1 MAENTDYNSI
11 NPYLYHMYTNNNRD
25 RYLFTNAQREEVH
38 YNALLKSARPNRF
51 KAIVLSGYRTETNTG
66 AGTDA
71 SDAALVPSSDGK
83 RYLELTIYPIDEWY
97 GLQIPNPLLA
107 DNKKKIKAIIAL
119 CTSLCRVRS
128 KFPVDANQSPLSFG
142 QIIDI
147 ERETARASE
156 SYGGMRWSYPEGLP
170 QRVPEFDQL
179 FGLTSNQ
186 SSLSN
191 LFSGQSLLMNSY
203 FPIANQI
210 PLSPGEKHNP
220 TNPDQFPGSILP
232 IVFGVTTFCVFRN
245 EDRATYGDPNREP
258 RVTSR
263 MGTRN
268 NPFGG
273 AGTEKHGGIDIS
285 AAIGVP
291 MYAIYDGEVLYAR
304 GTTIGGAAVS
314 GFGAWL
320 VIRHRNIKRNDGTT
334 SDLYSLYG
342 HINGS
347 MVKAGDSVTQG
358 QPICSVGNEG
368 RSSGPHLHFELC
380 TNFYKRSTTKLD
392 PIYSLGWSI

>member
-1 MAENTDYNSI
+1 
-11 NPYLYHMYTNNNRD
+11 MYTNNNRD

-220 TNPDQFPGSILP
+220 TNPDQL
-232 IVFGVTTFCVFRN
+232 
-245 EDRATYGDPNREP
+245 P